1 MSGGIKL
8 NFSISKAMLN
18 ELPEINNML
27 TDLIQDERKN
37 YDNNINE
44 NYTKMKALVL
54 RKHIWEKSCRLIELN
69 KEKRC

>member
-54 RKHIWEKSCRLIELN
+54 RKHI
-69 KEKRC
+69 